1 MTTLVYEILP
11 ERVRQI
17 PLAELMEMKMNQAAV
32 ETESYYDILENS
44 DGELLFC
51 LKAREGS
58 PERPQ
63 ILYSG
68 GDHALFYR
76 TADQMIVLDY
86 IHVDVRPA
94 LGKVASV
101 LVAEFSDPT
110 EENPQKGIVREYTA
124 SVRHVSKL
132 PLVTDFLK

>member
-1 MTTLVYEILP
+1 MEI
-11 ERVRQI
+11 Q
-17 PLAELMEMKMNQAAV
+17 MNQTTI

-51 LKAREGS
+51 LKARDGS

-68 GDHALFYR
+68 EDHALFYR
-76 TADQMIVLDY
+76 TAGQMIVLDY
-86 IHVDVRPA
+86 VHVDVREA
-94 LGKVASV
+94 LNKVSSV
-101 LVAEFSDPT
+101 LVAEFSDAS
-110 EENPQKGIVREYTA
+110 EENPQRGIVREYTA

-132 PLVTDFLK
+132 PLPADFLA